1 MKNKFLKSILA
12 LTVIGSVVAVSSCNK
27 RLDDAYAN
35 PNASTRVAVESILP
49 SLIGNFLGSSSAAGS
64 SYGLGGDGLI
74 VGRYIQFWETNTTGN
89 TFDQMAGA
97 TGASD
102 NMGSIW
108 AMHYYGQ
115 GQNLNQMVQWAK
127 EEQKWDYVGVGYAIR
142 AWAWLT
148 LTNQYGDV
156 ILRQAFNTNLQQF
169 NYDVQQEVYDTVRA
183 TCFRALD
190 YLNTTGGNASPA
202 NLAIGDA
209 YFYGG
214 DVNKWKKFVY
224 GVLARS
230 YAYLANK
237 TSYSADSV
245 IKYANL
251 AMSTN
256 ADNATCKFANTGISG
271 TSSYMGILRGN
282 VGTLRQ
288 SAFIADL
295 MSGNNAGAFTGVED
309 PRDWYILRENTNGTF
324 KGINPNKGTS
334 GLATADQP
342 TNYWGGTFA
351 TTAAPANENGCR
363 YIFRNAAEFPIMTA
377 SEMQF
382 LIAEAKLRKGDN
394 AGALA
399 AYTNGISLNIDML
412 VNNYGTNVP
421 PAKVITPTTKANFLA
436 QPQIVPAAANLT
448 LTHIL
453 LQKYI
458 ALYGFGI
465 QEVWTDMR
473 RFHYNKDLDPVTG
486 KPVYVGFTLPS
497 GADLYPDNN
506 GNPVYRGRP
515 RYNSEY
521 LYNIPEL
528 TRIGAYPGLD
538 YHTKECWFSQ
548 K

>member
-1 MKNKFLKSILA
+1 MKNKFFKSILA
-12 LTVIGSVVAVSSCNK
+12 LTVIGAVAMSSCKK

-35 PNASTRVAVESILP
+35 PNATTRVPVESILP
-49 SLIGNFLGSSSAAGS
+49 GLIGNFLGSSSAAGS
-64 SYGLGGDGLI
+64 SYGLGGDGLL
-74 VGRYIQFWETNTTGN
+74 VGRYIQFWETNTTLN
-89 TFDQMAGA
+89 DFDMMRGA
-97 TGASD
+97 SGASD

-115 GQNLNQMVQWAK
+115 GQNLNRMVEWAT

-156 ILRQAFNTNLQQF
+156 ILKQAFNTNLQQF
-169 NYDVQQEVYDTVRA
+169 NYDVQQDVYDTVRA

-190 YLNTTGGNASPA
+190 YLNTTGGNASQA
-202 NLAIGDA
+202 NLALGDA
-209 YFYGG
+209 YFYNG

-230 YAYLANK
+230 YGYLSNK
-237 TSYSADSV
+237 STYKPDSV
-245 IKYANL
+245 VKYANL
-251 AMSTN
+251 AMTTN
-256 ADNATCKFANTGISG
+256 ADNATCKFAGTGISG
-271 TSSYMGILRGN
+271 TASYMGILRSN

-295 MSGNNAGAFTGVED
+295 MSGANPGPFNGVED
-309 PRDWYILRENTNGTF
+309 PRNWYLLRENTNGTF

-334 GLATADQP
+334 GLASADQP
-342 TNYWGGTFA
+342 TNFWGGTFS
-351 TTAAPANENGCR
+351 TTSAPANENACR
-363 YIFRNAAEFPIMTA
+363 YIFRNTAEFPIMTA
-377 SEMQF
+377 AEMKF
-382 LIAEAKLRKGDN
+382 LKAEALLRKNDN
-394 AGALA
+394 AGALT
-399 AYTNGISLNIDML
+399 AYTEGISLNFDML
-412 VNNYGTNVP
+412 TTNYATNVP
-421 PAKVITPTTKANFLA
+421 TAKLITATTKANYLA
-436 QPQIVPAAANLT
+436 RPEIVPAAANLT
-448 LTHIL
+448 LTHIM
-453 LQKYI
+453 LQKFI
-458 ALYGFGI
+458 ALYGFGM

-473 RFHYNKDLDPVTG
+473 RYHYNQDNDPATG
-486 KPVYVGFTLPS
+486 KPVYIGFTPPS
-497 GADLYPDNN
+497 GTDLHPDNN
-506 GNPVYRGRP
+506 GKLVYRARP

>member
-1 MKNKFLKSILA
+1 MKNKFFKSILA
-12 LTVIGSVVAVSSCNK
+12 LTVIGAVAMSSCKK

-35 PNASTRVAVESILP
+35 PNATTRVPVESILP
-49 SLIGNFLGSSSAAGS
+49 GLIGNFLGSSSAAGS
-64 SYGLGGDGLI
+64 SYGLGGDGLL
-74 VGRYIQFWETNTTGN
+74 VGRYIQFWETNTTLN
-89 TFDQMAGA
+89 DFDMMRGA
-97 TGASD
+97 SGASD

-115 GQNLNQMVQWAK
+115 GQNLNRMVEWAI

-156 ILRQAFNTNLQQF
+156 ILKQAFNTNLQQF
-169 NYDVQQEVYDTVRA
+169 NYDVQQDVYDTVRA

-190 YLNTTGGNASPA
+190 YLNTTGGNASQA
-202 NLAIGDA
+202 NLALGDA
-209 YFYGG
+209 YFYNG

-230 YAYLANK
+230 YGYLSNK
-237 TSYSADSV
+237 STYKPDSV
-245 IKYANL
+245 VKYANL
-251 AMSTN
+251 AMTTN
-256 ADNATCKFANTGISG
+256 ADNATCKFAGTGISG
-271 TSSYMGILRGN
+271 TASYMGILRSN

-295 MSGNNAGAFTGVED
+295 MSGANPGPFNGVED
-309 PRDWYILRENTNGTF
+309 PRNWYLLRENTNGTF

-334 GLATADQP
+334 GLASADQP
-342 TNYWGGTFA
+342 TNFWGGTFA
-351 TTAAPANENGCR
+351 TTAAPANENNCR
-363 YIFRNAAEFPIMTA
+363 YIFRNTAEFPIMTA
-377 SEMQF
+377 AEMKF
-382 LIAEAKLRKGDN
+382 LKAEALLRKNDN
-394 AGALA
+394 AGALT
-399 AYTNGISLNIDML
+399 AYTEGISLNFDML
-412 VNNYGTNVP
+412 TTNYATNVP
-421 PAKVITPTTKANFLA
+421 TAKLITATTKANYLA
-436 QPQIVPAAANLT
+436 RPEIVPAAANLT
-448 LTHIL
+448 LTHIM
-453 LQKYI
+453 LQKFI
-458 ALYGFGI
+458 ALYGFGM

-473 RFHYNKDLDPVTG
+473 RYHYNQDNDPATG
-486 KPVYVGFTLPS
+486 KPVYIGFTPPS
-497 GADLYPDNN
+497 GTDLHPDNN
-506 GNPVYRGRP
+506 GKLVYRARP

>member
-1 MKNKFLKSILA
+1 MKNKFFKSILA
-12 LTVIGSVVAVSSCNK
+12 LTVIGAVAMSSCKK

-35 PNASTRVAVESILP
+35 PNATTRVPVESILP
-49 SLIGNFLGSSSAAGS
+49 GLIGNFLGSSSAAGS
-64 SYGLGGDGLI
+64 SYGLGGDGLL
-74 VGRYIQFWETNTTGN
+74 VGRYIQFWETNTTLN
-89 TFDQMAGA
+89 DFDMMRGA
-97 TGASD
+97 SGASD

-115 GQNLNQMVQWAK
+115 GQNLNRMVEWAT

-156 ILRQAFNTNLQQF
+156 ILKQAFNTNLQQF
-169 NYDVQQEVYDTVRA
+169 NYDVQQDVYDTVRA

-190 YLNTTGGNASPA
+190 YLNTTGGNASQA
-202 NLAIGDA
+202 NLALGDA
-209 YFYGG
+209 YFYNG

-230 YAYLANK
+230 YGYLSNK
-237 TSYSADSV
+237 STYKPDSV
-245 IKYANL
+245 VKYANL
-251 AMSTN
+251 AMTTN
-256 ADNATCKFANTGISG
+256 ADNATCKFAGTGISG
-271 TSSYMGILRGN
+271 TASYMGILRSN

-295 MSGNNAGAFTGVED
+295 MSGANPGPFNGVED
-309 PRDWYILRENTNGTF
+309 PRNWYLLRENTNGTF

-334 GLATADQP
+334 GLASADQP
-342 TNYWGGTFA
+342 TNFWGGTFS
-351 TTAAPANENGCR
+351 TTSAPANENACR
-363 YIFRNAAEFPIMTA
+363 YIFRNTAEFPIMTA
-377 SEMQF
+377 AEMKF
-382 LIAEAKLRKGDN
+382 LKAEALLRKGDN
-394 AGALA
+394 AGALT
-399 AYTNGISLNIDML
+399 AYTEGISLNFDML
-412 VNNYGTNVP
+412 TTNYATNVP
-421 PAKVITPTTKANFLA
+421 TAKLITATTKANYLA
-436 QPQIVPAAANLT
+436 RPEIVPAAANLT
-448 LTHIL
+448 LTHIM
-453 LQKYI
+453 LQKFI
-458 ALYGFGI
+458 ALYGFGM

-473 RFHYNKDLDPVTG
+473 RYHYNQDNDPATG
-486 KPVYVGFTLPS
+486 KPVYIGFTPPS
-497 GADLYPDNN
+497 GTDLHPDN
-506 GNPVYRGRP
+506 GGKLVYRARP